1 MPGVKQKQP
10 KVEKLPEG
18 VEKLIQQ
25 DPDAIKAVLEALKK
39 KGHRHTAEEDL
50 RWIVG
55 LLRHDNPRMREAA
68 QDFLSSRAMEGHG
81 YKGLL
86 SNIVSAAVE
95 NCYHEDDNVRSTALK
110 LLTEIVDKDSIQT
123 KGDKLT
129 DEQVKKITEAAKSNL
144 QKGPL
149 IIAYSLECLIALVEK
164 FPEKTLAEINV
175 GEIKKLTTH
184 DYLSVRNAAEQLLTK
199 IEIARENLG
208 EFT

>member
-39 KGHRHTAEEDL
+39 KGHKHTTEEDL
-50 RWIVG
+50 RWVVG
-55 LLRHDNPRMREAA
+55 LLWHDPGVREAA
-68 QDFLSSRAMEGHG
+68 QDFLTSRAMEGHG

-129 DEQVKKITEAAKSNL
+129 GEQVEEITKAAKSNL